1 MADGKNTAQKPSA
14 KAGAANMLAKRL
26 SVPLMLE
33 EKGPPRFT
41 ESLLIVGGFFIAGLI
56 IWSSLTEIKEM
67 ARAEGE
73 ITPIGRV
80 YLVQHLEGG
89 ILSDILVHEGEVVEK
104 GEVLARFQPIAATGD
119 LGQLLAR
126 RVSLELQSERLNAYL
141 DDRDMDPSMEEKS
154 PALFQ
159 TEVASLMTQRQ
170 RAERQRQGIIF
181 QLEQNRSSID
191 SLILQRKN
199 LKRQVDLIT
208 EQVAMKGKLVEKG
221 LVSRVTYLE
230 TQRTLEQTR
239 GQLIGIAGDLAS
251 AREAAHETEAQLAE
265 LDATLEN
272 DALVALT
279 SATSELAEVASTIS
293 KLKDRVDRLDVRATT
308 TGIVQQV
315 TSTGIGEIIEPG
327 GMVAQIVPIDDE
339 LVAEVKVSPNDI
351 GHVAL
356 GDPAQI
362 KITTY
367 DPARYGALEGNV
379 KKISATTFR
388 DEEGEPYYKTVIALN
403 STHVGREAAQHAV
416 LPGMVVNAEIIT
428 GSKSLTRYLLKP
440 VYRALDNAFTER

>member
-1 MADGKNTAQKPSA
+1 MAERQNNMQRSA
-14 KAGAANMLAKRL
+14 MKAGAVNMLAKRL

-41 ESLLIVGGFFIAGLI
+41 ENLLIVGGLFIAGLI
-56 IWSSLTEIKEM
+56 VWASFTEIKEM

-89 ILSDILVHEGEVVEK
+89 ILSDVLIHEGEVVEK
-104 GEVLARFQPIAATGD
+104 GDVLARFQPIAATGD

-126 RVSLELQSERLNAYL
+126 RVSLELRSERLNAYL
-141 DDRDMDPSMEEKS
+141 DDRDMSSSFEEKS
-154 PALFQ
+154 PFLFR
-159 TEVASLMTQRQ
+159 TEVSSLATQRQ
-170 RAERQRQGIIF
+170 RAERQRQGVIF
-181 QLEQNRSSID
+181 QFEQKRTEID
-191 SLILQRKN
+191 SLTKQREN
-199 LKRQVDLIT
+199 LKKQVALIT
-208 EQVAMKGKLVEKG
+208 EQVSMKATLVKKG

-239 GQLIGIAGDLAS
+239 GQLIRIAGNLAS
-251 AREAAHETEAQLAE
+251 SREAANEIEAQLAE
-265 LDATLEN
+265 LDATLKNE
-272 DALVALT
+272 ALIELAAT
-279 SATSELAEVASTIS
+279 TSELSEVASTIS

-308 TGIVQQV
+308 TGIVQQI

-327 GMVAQIVPIDDE
+327 GMVAQIVPLDDE

-356 GDPAQI
+356 GDIAQV

-367 DPARYGALEGNV
+367 DPARYGILEGTV

-388 DEEGEPYYKTVIALN
+388 DEEGQPYYKTVIALN
-403 STHVGREAAQHAV
+403 KTYVGREAEHHAV

>member
-1 MADGKNTAQKPSA
+1 MADGQNNTHKRAV
-14 KAGAANMLAKRL
+14 KAGAVNMLAKRL

-41 ESLLIVGGFFIAGLI
+41 ESLMIIGGLFIAGLI
-56 IWSSLTEIKEM
+56 VWASFTEIKEM

-80 YLVQHLEGG
+80 YLIQHLEGG

-104 GEVLARFQPIAATGD
+104 GDVLARFQPIAATGD

-126 RVSLELQSERLNAYL
+126 RVSLELKSERLNAYL
-141 DDRDMDPSMEEKS
+141 DDRDMNASMEEKS
-154 PALFQ
+154 PLLFQ
-159 TEVASLMTQRQ
+159 TEVASLATQNQ
-170 RAERQRQGIIF
+170 RANRQQQGIVF
-181 QLEQNRSSID
+181 QLEQKRTEID
-191 SLILQRKN
+191 SLTKQRGS
-199 LKRQVDLIT
+199 LKKQVALIT
-208 EQVAMKGKLVEKG
+208 EQVSMKAKLMKKG

-239 GQLIGIAGDLAS
+239 GQLISIAGDLAS
-251 AREAAHETEAQLAE
+251 AREAANATEAQQAE
-265 LDATLEN
+265 LDATLQN
-272 DALVALT
+272 DALVELAKT
-279 SATSELAEVASTIS
+279 TSELSEVASTIS

-327 GMVAQIVPIDDE
+327 GMVAQIVPIGDE

-351 GHVAL
+351 GHIAL

-367 DPARYGALEGNV
+367 DPARYGSLEGTV

-388 DEEGEPYYKTVIALN
+388 DEDGEPYYKTVIALN
-403 STHVGREAAQHAV
+403 STYVGREAAQHAV

>member
-272 DALVALT
+272 
-279 SATSELAEVASTIS
+279 EVASTIS